1 MILEVK
7 NKKWCNQ
14 SIKVGEKE
22 YQIDKLGKF
31 EEKDEDVAKAIAEK
45 YDFIYQEGKLPKVKE
60 VKASDPADQET
71 INDLTVKLAQ
81 ANSIVEAKKNKIK
94 ELEEEVSVWRTKC
107 EELIKGT
114 ASEDLVKEI
123 KLDADKKEEEE
134 FFKMEL
140 GEMDLEALKGIL
152 KDLGGDLRGVSTKEK
167 AIEKI
172 LDIKAK
178 E

>member
-14 SIKVGEKE
+14 LIKIGENE

-31 EEKDEDVAKAIAEK
+31 EEKDEDLAKAIAEK

-71 INDLTVKLAQ
+71 INDLTIKLAQ
-81 ANSIVEAKKNKIK
+81 ANSIVESKKNKIK
-94 ELEEEVSVWRTKC
+94 ELEEEIVVWRTKC

-123 KLDADKKEEEE
+123 KTEVDKKEEEE
-134 FFKMEL
+134 LFKLEL
-140 GEMDLEALKGIL
+140 GEMDLDTLKGML
-152 KDLGGDLRGVSTKEK
+152 KELGGDLRGISTREK

-172 LDIKAK
+172 LDIKEK